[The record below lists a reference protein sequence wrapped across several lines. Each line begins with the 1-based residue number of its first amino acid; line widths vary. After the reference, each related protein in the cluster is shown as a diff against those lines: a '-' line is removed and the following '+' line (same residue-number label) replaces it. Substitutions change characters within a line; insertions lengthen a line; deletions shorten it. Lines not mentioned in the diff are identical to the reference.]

1 MRRRWI
7 VIIAALIVVAGA
19 VAFWLLRSRQQAAA
33 FSGLQTEPAQRG
45 DLTATVG
52 ATGVVRANQT
62 ALLTWLTTGT
72 VGEVM
77 VSVSDRVQKDQMLA
91 TLEQTSLPQ
100 TVIQAHAD
108 LVSAQRALD
117 DLLNSSLQQAN
128 ALKSV
133 DDARKALED
142 AQDPELVKAKAQQ
155 AIADAQKAVDNA
167 ARALRWTDSPAGQ
180 SFIDEARAQVVLAQ
194 DALERA
200 QKDFEPYANKPE
212 DNLVR
217 ARLQTALS
225 AAQQRYDAAVRQL
238 NGLLGTTNPTDQAV
252 AQANL
257 ETAKAQLADAQ
268 RQWERVKDG
277 TSPAELATLEAQL
290 SDAQRQYERVQ
301 DGPDP
306 DEVAAAQARVAAA
319 QSAINQARIAASFAG
334 VITQVE
340 SKPGDQVT
348 PGTLAFRLDDLSRLL
363 VDVQVSEVD
372 INRIQI
378 GQDVTLAFD
387 AILNKEYHGVV
398 SEVALV
404 GTASQGVVD
413 FTVTVELTDADQAVK
428 PGMTAAVNVVVSQLQ
443 DVLLVPNRAVRVLDN
458 KRVVYIL
465 KNGTP
470 APVEVQL
477 GASSDTSSQVV
488 GGELKEGDPVV
499 LNPPTVFEQNGPP
512 PFVRGGG
519 GQ

>member
-1 MRRRWI
+1 MRKWWMI
-7 VIIAALIVVAGA
+7 IIAVIVVAAG
-19 VAFWLLRSRQQAAA
+19 VIAFGILRGRQRAAA
-33 FSGLQTEPAQRG
+33 FGELQTEPAQRG

-52 ATGVVRANQT
+52 ATGIVRANQT
-62 ALLTWLTTGT
+62 ALLTWPTTGT
-72 VGEVM
+72 VGDVN
-77 VSVSDRVQKDQMLA
+77 VSVGDQVEKDQVLA
-91 TLEQTSLPQ
+91 SLEQTSLPQ
-100 TVIQAHAD
+100 TVIQAQAD

-117 DLLNSSLQQAN
+117 DLLNSSLQQAQ
-128 ALKSV
+128 AQKAV

-142 AQDPELVKAKAQQ
+142 ARDPELAKASAQQ
-155 AIADAQKAVDNA
+155 AIADAQKAVENA
-167 ARALRWTDSPAGQ
+167 ERALRWTESPASD

-194 DALERA
+194 DTLQQA

-217 ARLQTALS
+217 ARLQTVLS

-413 FTVTVELTDADQAVK
+413 FTVTVQLSGADSAVK
-428 PGMTAAVNVVVSQLQ
+428 PGMTAAVNIVVSQLK
-443 DVLLVPNRAVRVLDN
+443 DVLLVPNRAVRVQEG
-458 KRVVYIL
+458 KRVVYVQR
-465 KNGTP
+465 GGP
-470 APVEVQL
+470 PEAVEVQL
-477 GASSDTSSQVV
+477 GASSENASQVV
-488 GGELKEGDPVV
+488 GGELKEGDLIV
-499 LNPPTVFEQNGPP
+499 LNPPTVFERNGPP
-512 PFVRGGG
+512 PFVQR
-519 GQ
+519 

>member
-1 MRRRWI
+1 MRKRWI
-7 VIIAALIVVAGA
+7 IIIAAVIVVAG
-19 VAFWLLRSRQQAAA
+19 VIAFGFIRSRQQAAA
-33 FSGLQTEPAQRG
+33 FNNLQTEPARRG

-72 VGEVM
+72 VGEVK
-77 VSVSDRVQKDQMLA
+77 VSVSDRVEKDQVLA
-91 TLEQTSLPQ
+91 SLEQTSLPQ
-100 TVIQAHAD
+100 TVIQAQAD
-108 LVSAQRALD
+108 LVSAQRSLD
-117 DLLNSSLQQAN
+117 DLLNSSLQQAK
-128 ALKSV
+128 ALQAV
-133 DDARKALED
+133 DDTRKALED

-167 ARALRWTDSPAGQ
+167 ERALRWTDSPAGQ

-194 DALERA
+194 DALEQA

-238 NGLLGTTNPTDQAV
+238 NGLLGTTNPTDRAV

-277 TSPAELATLEAQL
+277 TSPSELATLEAQL
-290 SDAQRQYERVQ
+290 ADAKRQYERVQ

-306 DEVAAAQARVAAA
+306 NEVTAAQARVAAA
-319 QSAINQARIAASFAG
+319 QAAINQARIAASFAG
-334 VITQVE
+334 VVTQVE

-348 PGTLAFRLDDLSRLL
+348 PGALAFRLDDLSRLL

-372 INRIQI
+372 INRIQL
-378 GQDVTLAFD
+378 GQEVSLAFD
-387 AILNKEYHGVV
+387 AIVNKEYHGVV

-443 DVLLVPNRAVRVLDN
+443 DVLTVPNRAVRVLDN

-465 KNGTP
+465 KNGVP

-488 GGELKEGDPVV
+488 GGELKEGDPIV